1 MQESNMS
8 EDEYQHKAFFE
19 KRKAITIEG
28 ETIKVTFIPHPLF
41 DEPKKL
47 FCEEVK
53 TNKDDSRNI

>member
-1 MQESNMS
+1 MS